1 MALPMLK
8 SLSDNYSAVIFGAA
22 GGIGKALTDQ
32 LPLDPR
38 CGQIYAGCR
47 HPQDPGATKIRTF
60 AIELART
67 RGEAVCL
74 GLHPGTVD
82 THLSLP
88 FQRGV
93 RADALFSPDFAAARL
108 LSVMDGLTADL
119 SGRIFAWDGQEIP
132 P

>member
-1 MALPMLK
+1 MQVVDIRRILALRK
-8 SLSDNYSAVIFGAA
+8 SGHSRSNL
-22 GGIGKALTDQ
+22 
-32 LPLDPR
+32 R
-38 CGQIYAGCR
+38 
-47 HPQDPGATKIRTF
+47 
-60 AIELART
+60 ET